1 MNWRKMADQKD
12 IFGTGNNKK
21 GSNRFLLAF
30 LIIVIVVVTS
40 IITVWLTMMY
50 LFPKEFRPVD
60 LSEREEKVLEE
71 KISRLDIAGGYTG
84 SGRENSKRQSEK
96 PLKPEKYSEEGAD
109 REIKFTEREINGLL
123 ANNTNLATRLA
134 IDLSDDLASAKL
146 LIPMDP
152 DFPIVGGKTLK
163 VTAGLELKYANG
175 KPVIALKG
183 VSLMGV
189 PIPNAW
195 LGEIKNVDLVKEF
208 GEEDGFWKSF
218 SDGIE
223 DIRVEDGK
231 ITVKLRE

>member
-1 MNWRKMADQKD
+1 MSVQKD
-12 IFGTGNNKK
+12 ISETGSNKK
-21 GSNRFLLAF
+21 RSNPLLIA
-30 LIIVIVVVTS
+30 LIIFGGVIVTAIV
-40 IITVWLTMMY
+40 TVWITMMF
-50 LFPKEFRPVD
+50 LFPKEFRPVN

-71 KISRLDIAGGYTG
+71 KLSRLDTTGIHAG
-84 SGRENSKRQSEK
+84 SIRENSKMKPEK
-96 PLKPEKYSEEGAD
+96 PLKPEKYSEEDAD
-109 REIKFTEREINGLL
+109 REIRFTEREINGLI

-175 KPVIALKG
+175 KPVIALRG

-189 PIPNAW
+189 PVPNAW
-195 LGEIKNVDLVKEF
+195 LGNIKNVDLVKEF
-208 GEEDGFWKSF
+208 GNENGFWKGF

-223 DIRVEDGK
+223 NIRVEDGK